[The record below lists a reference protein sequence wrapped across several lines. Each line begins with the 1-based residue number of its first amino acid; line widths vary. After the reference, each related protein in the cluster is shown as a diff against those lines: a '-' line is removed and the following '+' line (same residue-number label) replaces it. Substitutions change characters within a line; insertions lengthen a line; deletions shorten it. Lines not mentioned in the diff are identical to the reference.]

1 MRLIRNQFRRGVPAL
16 TPVFALIFFLT
27 VGVSA
32 ASATDNAGII
42 QGYLAEEDRLFVF
55 LSDFDPEAPSADR
68 YSAFLNDTPVSV
80 SAADRADKQPVTY
93 YCLADIS
100 GSLNDEQMEQ
110 EKSVLFAI
118 RERLKPEDRMVIA
131 RLGNEIAASDYLADQ
146 DEIANLTEALV
157 VQRTEDTNLYGGIVD
172 SLNDLRTNQQATAR
186 KCLVIL
192 SDGQDDQKSS
202 YTKDEVDRAVLAS
215 RIPVYS
221 VAVMKS
227 SESRNESR
235 IQYAKILG
243 GFSRESAGGI
253 YFNPVLSENCETAS
267 DAGAFIIKSVN
278 NGVRLTLDIA
288 EIDMTAM
295 PAGSVPLEIQYRFE
309 DTAYTDTIEVRTMD
323 LPSPTP
329 QPTETPTPSPTPKPD
344 PVTNSLLPWILIALA
359 LCLLIIVIFAWK
371 RKKQAEEE
379 RRRREEESRLE
390 EERRRQ
396 EEEQRRLEE
405 ERREKERAQNVK
417 PKQAPE
423 PIIPTR
429 SVSFA
434 AIGYRNIYF
443 HLRLPEGKA
452 VTLGRDSRAD
462 FVLNPNDKKLSGV
475 NTRVSL
481 RDQYLLVTDAGST
494 NGTAVNGV
502 PLTREMT
509 VKLTDNGLLRMGSY
523 EYRVHF
529 SPREDM

>member
-1 MRLIRNQFRRGVPAL
+1 M
-16 TPVFALIFFLT
+16 
-27 VGVSA
+27 
-32 ASATDNAGII
+32 
-42 QGYLAEEDRLFVF
+42 
-55 LSDFDPEAPSADR
+55 
-68 YSAFLNDTPVSV
+68 
-80 SAADRADKQPVTY
+80 
-93 YCLADIS
+93 
-100 GSLNDEQMEQ
+100 
-110 EKSVLFAI
+110 
-118 RERLKPEDRMVIA
+118 
-131 RLGNEIAASDYLADQ
+131 
-146 DEIANLTEALV
+146 
-157 VQRTEDTNLYGGIVD
+157 
-172 SLNDLRTNQQATAR
+172 
-186 KCLVIL
+186 
-192 SDGQDDQKSS
+192 
-202 YTKDEVDRAVLAS
+202 
-215 RIPVYS
+215 
-221 VAVMKS
+221 
-227 SESRNESR
+227 
-235 IQYAKILG
+235 
-243 GFSRESAGGI
+243 
-253 YFNPVLSENCETAS
+253 SENCETAS

-295 PAGSVPLEIQYRFE
+295 PAGNVPLEIQYRFE

-329 QPTETPTPSPTPKPD
+329 QPTETPTPSPTPQPD
-344 PVTNSLLPWILIALA
+344 PVVNSLLPWILIALA

-371 RKKQAEEE
+371 RKKQAEEDRRRREEEQRRLEEE
-379 RRRREEESRLE
+379 RRRREEELRLE

-405 ERREKERAQNVK
+405 ERREKERAQNAK
-417 PKQAPE
+417 PEQTPE

-443 HLRLPEGKA
+443 QLRLPEGKA

>member
-1 MRLIRNQFRRGVPAL
+1 
-16 TPVFALIFFLT
+16 
-27 VGVSA
+27 
-32 ASATDNAGII
+32 
-42 QGYLAEEDRLFVF
+42 
-55 LSDFDPEAPSADR
+55 
-68 YSAFLNDTPVSV
+68 
-80 SAADRADKQPVTY
+80 
-93 YCLADIS
+93 
-100 GSLNDEQMEQ
+100 MEQ

-118 RERLKPEDRMVIA
+118 QERLKPEDRMVIA

-146 DEIANLTEALV
+146 DEIANLIEALA

-329 QPTETPTPSPTPKPD
+329 QPTETPRPSPTSEPE

-371 RKKQAEEE
+371 RKKQAEED
-379 RRRREEESRLE
+379 RRRREEELRLE
-390 EERRRQ
+390 EERRRR

-417 PKQAPE
+417 PEQAPE

-475 NTRVSL
+475 NTRVSM

-529 SPREDM
+529 SSRENM